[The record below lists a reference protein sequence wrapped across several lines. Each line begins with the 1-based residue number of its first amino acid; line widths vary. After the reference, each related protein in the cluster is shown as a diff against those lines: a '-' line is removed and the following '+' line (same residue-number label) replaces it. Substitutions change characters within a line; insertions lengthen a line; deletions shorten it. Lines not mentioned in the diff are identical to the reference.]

1 MGDHD
6 VTLAEC
12 VGLLSSESRE
22 RKFMG
27 MVLVTKLVHGLDPES
42 LRAVSEAE
50 GFGRF
55 LTSMLRATAVVNTAK
70 EGEDD
75 GLDDGLMM
83 AMGDE
88 ERETKAEQVTAS
100 HALALAVCAALTRSP
115 DVAADPSFQERIPIF
130 TAAMRRANR
139 YADLPL
145 TAVGDACEACAAV
158 IAAGGEEAEA
168 VAGSL
173 GLVAAAAAAVVAAVR
188 DAADGSGND
197 DDDDDDDDGPPSDSS
212 SLGPNDAVLRSIQ
225 LLGQLLE
232 SHAASEP
239 LHVRDSSGHSS
250 KDLRTVKAVKSRP
263 GARVAI
269 AKPRHKPKHNPRAR
283 AVADAMPSLTWTLAS
298 RAGRPEQI
306 ESLRC
311 LVLAMS
317 FAPARRPEGDWPTE
331 LARIARRSGTTTTLN
346 TSESPPSDTHKTRG
360 NRGATGG
367 GWLDD
372 LRGGLSAVMR
382 SKATREMRHAALDL
396 CSAAADLAGPQWLCG
411 DDLGALNRQAPANR
425 AKAAKTTDVPFFR
438 LALELTRV
446 ECAVLLHDVSR
457 DDVELRRRARSSL
470 PVPLVL
476 FERLVAALAADAQA
490 ADDEVEAAAGG
501 GGGGDG
507 GGNGGLLS
515 AETAQS
521 AVRSLCDVAGLL
533 LEYLE
538 NAAEATKMGAVEE
551 LSGGD
556 WPGPDPETTLAATRA
571 LGAFLAELPDP
582 HAPRVDALLP
592 ALLAPPGAGGFKKNK
607 GGPTDPG
614 TEPGTS
620 LSVDAAAAALTTRF
634 LLPYLLQS
642 TEDPHGLEAF
652 ERARGPA
659 ALASLV
665 DRVTD
670 DDGGVDSEEACG
682 VVTAVCAVL
691 RNAME
696 GTDRGHAEE
705 TLASDA
711 CVAFAD
717 CAGAM
722 SEWADRVLDRDRS
735 TAWRGGGQVEDG
747 VFLRGLAGLRR
758 DGIEG
763 ARGPGA
769 WRGVLDFL
777 RALVPADADRVLSR
791 GYSAGGGA
799 GYLSGE
805 DGEEDGEYGDDDDD
819 DETPAFDEDLEL
831 NAEVRAKFEA
841 MRKGT
846 D

>member
-75 GLDDGLMM
+75 DLDDGLMM
-83 AMGDE
+83 AMGDD

-130 TAAMRRANR
+130 AAAMRRANR
-139 YADLPL
+139 YADLPV

-158 IAAGGEEAEA
+158 IAAGGRRRRRSRGPSASSRRRRRRSSPPSKTPA
-168 VAGSL
+168 RGIRRRRRRRRRRPNSL
-173 GLVAAAAAAVVAAVR
+173 GL
-188 DAADGSGND
+188 
-197 DDDDDDDDGPPSDSS
+197 P
-212 SLGPNDAVLRSIQ
+212 LGPNDAVLRSIQ

-239 LHVRDSSGHSS
+239 LHAHDRGT
-250 KDLRTVKAVKSRP
+250 RTVKAVKSRP
-263 GARVAI
+263 GARVAV
-269 AKPRHKPKHNPRAR
+269 AKPARPKHNPRAR
-283 AVADAMPSLTWTLAS
+283 AVANAMPSLAWTLAS
-298 RAGRPEQI
+298 RPGSPEQI

-331 LARIARRSGTTTTLN
+331 LARMGRMATAPN
-346 TSESPPSDTHKTRG
+346 PSEKPSDAHKTRK
-360 NRGATGG
+360 NRPGATGG
-367 GWLDD
+367 GWLAD
-372 LRGGLSAVMR
+372 LRGGLSSVLR

-396 CSAAADLAGPQWLCG
+396 CSAGADLAGPRWLCG
-411 DDLGALNRQAPANR
+411 DDLGALGQT
-425 AKAAKTTDVPFFR
+425 AKTTDVPFFR

-457 DDVELRRRARSSL
+457 DDVELRSRARSSL

-490 ADDEVEAAAGG
+490 ADDAVEAAAAGG
-501 GGGGDG
+501 GGGGGG

-538 NAAEATKMGAVEE
+538 NAAEAMKTGTVEE
-551 LSGGD
+551 PGGES
-556 WPGPDPETTLAATRA
+556 PGPDPETTLAATRA

-592 ALLAPPGAGGFKKNK
+592 ALLAPPPGCRIEKKNK

-614 TEPGTS
+614 IEPATS
-620 LSVDAAAAALTTRF
+620 ICVDAAAAALTARF

-665 DRVTD
+665 HRVVD
-670 DDGGVDSEEACG
+670 DKGKDGETGAGVGVGVDVEEAFG

-722 SEWADRVLDRDRS
+722 SEWAERVLERDRS
-735 TAWRGGGQVEDG
+735 TPWRGGGDAEDG
-747 VFLRGLAGLRR
+747 IFLRGLAGLRR
-758 DGIEG
+758 DGSIVEG
-763 ARGPGA
+763 ARGRAGGGA
-769 WRGVLDFL
+769 WRGVLDLL
-777 RALVPADADRVLSR
+777 RALVPADVDRVLS
-791 GYSAGGGA
+791 YSAGGGA

-805 DGEEDGEYGDDDDD
+805 DGEDGDDDG
-819 DETPAFDEDLEL
+819 DETPAFDEDPEL

>member
-130 TAAMRRANR
+130 AAAMRRANR
-139 YADLPL
+139 YADLPV

-173 GLVAAAAAAVVAAVR
+173 GLVAAAAAAVVAAVK
-188 DAADGSGND
+188 DAADGSGD
-197 DDDDDDDDGPPSDSS
+197 DDDDDDRPSSDSS

-250 KDLRTVKAVKSRP
+250 KDPRTVKSRP

-331 LARIARRSGTTTTLN
+331 LARIARSARSGMTM
-346 TSESPPSDTHKTRG
+346 
-360 NRGATGG
+360 GAAGG

-396 CSAAADLAGPQWLCG
+396 CSAAADLAGPRWLCG

-425 AKAAKTTDVPFFR
+425 AKAAKTTGVPFFR

-490 ADDEVEAAAGG
+490 ADDEVEAAAAGG
-501 GGGGDG
+501 GGGGG

-538 NAAEATKMGAVEE
+538 NAAEATKTGAVEE

-607 GGPTDPG
+607 GGVADPG

-670 DDGGVDSEEACG
+670 DEGGVDVEEACG

-722 SEWADRVLDRDRS
+722 SEWAERVLDRDRS

-819 DETPAFDEDLEL
+819 ETPAFDEDPEL

>member
-1 MGDHD
+1 M
-6 VTLAEC
+6 
-12 VGLLSSESRE
+12 
-22 RKFMG
+22 
-27 MVLVTKLVHGLDPES
+27 
-42 LRAVSEAE
+42 
-50 GFGRF
+50 
-55 LTSMLRATAVVNTAK
+55 
-70 EGEDD
+70 
-75 GLDDGLMM
+75 
-83 AMGDE
+83 
-88 ERETKAEQVTAS
+88 
-100 HALALAVCAALTRSP
+100 
-115 DVAADPSFQERIPIF
+115 
-130 TAAMRRANR
+130 
-139 YADLPL
+139 
-145 TAVGDACEACAAV
+145 
-158 IAAGGEEAEA
+158 
-168 VAGSL
+168 
-173 GLVAAAAAAVVAAVR
+173 
-188 DAADGSGND
+188 
-197 DDDDDDDDGPPSDSS
+197 
-212 SLGPNDAVLRSIQ
+212 
-225 LLGQLLE
+225 
-232 SHAASEP
+232 
-239 LHVRDSSGHSS
+239 
-250 KDLRTVKAVKSRP
+250 
-263 GARVAI
+263 
-269 AKPRHKPKHNPRAR
+269 
-283 AVADAMPSLTWTLAS
+283 
-298 RAGRPEQI
+298 
-306 ESLRC
+306 
-311 LVLAMS
+311 
-317 FAPARRPEGDWPTE
+317 
-331 LARIARRSGTTTTLN
+331 
-346 TSESPPSDTHKTRG
+346 
-360 NRGATGG
+360 
-367 GWLDD
+367 
-372 LRGGLSAVMR
+372 RGGLSAVMR

-396 CSAAADLAGPQWLCG
+396 CSAAADLAGPRWLCG

-490 ADDEVEAAAGG
+490 ADDEVEAAAAGG
-501 GGGGDG
+501 GGGGG

-538 NAAEATKMGAVEE
+538 NAVEATKTVAVEE

-607 GGPTDPG
+607 GGVADPG
-614 TEPGTS
+614 TEPGTYA

-670 DDGGVDSEEACG
+670 DDGGVDVEEACG

-722 SEWADRVLDRDRS
+722 SEWAERVLDRDRS

-819 DETPAFDEDLEL
+819 ETPAFDEDPEL

>member
-1 MGDHD
+1 M
-6 VTLAEC
+6 
-12 VGLLSSESRE
+12 
-22 RKFMG
+22 
-27 MVLVTKLVHGLDPES
+27 
-42 LRAVSEAE
+42 
-50 GFGRF
+50 
-55 LTSMLRATAVVNTAK
+55 
-70 EGEDD
+70 
-75 GLDDGLMM
+75 
-83 AMGDE
+83 
-88 ERETKAEQVTAS
+88 
-100 HALALAVCAALTRSP
+100 
-115 DVAADPSFQERIPIF
+115 
-130 TAAMRRANR
+130 
-139 YADLPL
+139 
-145 TAVGDACEACAAV
+145 
-158 IAAGGEEAEA
+158 
-168 VAGSL
+168 
-173 GLVAAAAAAVVAAVR
+173 
-188 DAADGSGND
+188 
-197 DDDDDDDDGPPSDSS
+197 
-212 SLGPNDAVLRSIQ
+212 LRSIQ

-250 KDLRTVKAVKSRP
+250 KDPRTVKAVKSRP

-331 LARIARRSGTTTTLN
+331 LARIARSARSGMTM
-346 TSESPPSDTHKTRG
+346 
-360 NRGATGG
+360 GAAGG

-396 CSAAADLAGPQWLCG
+396 CSAAADLAGPRWLCG

-425 AKAAKTTDVPFFR
+425 AKAAKTTNVPFFR

-490 ADDEVEAAAGG
+490 ADDEVEAAAAGGGRGG
-501 GGGGDG
+501 GGG

-538 NAAEATKMGAVEE
+538 NAAEATKTGSVGEE

-592 ALLAPPGAGGFKKNK
+592 ALLAPPGPGVSKKTK
-607 GGPTDPG
+607 AAWPTRES
-614 TEPGTS
+614 EPGTS

-670 DDGGVDSEEACG
+670 DDGGVDVEEACG

-722 SEWADRVLDRDRS
+722 SEWAERVLDRDRS

-763 ARGPGA
+763 ARGAGA

-819 DETPAFDEDLEL
+819 DETPAFDEDPEL